1 MTSAVFPLF
10 LFADSL
16 LYNPREHRPG
26 QGMWRVASFA
36 GGGPKQIP
44 ELLNC
49 CALQH
54 EALYAFSH
62 EASEIS
68 RALPGFGCRELPGF
82 GCRELTG
89 FGCREL
95 PGSTRSV
102 GV

>member
-16 LYNPREHRPG
+16 LYNPREYRPG
-26 QGMWRVASFA
+26 EGMWCVASFA
-36 GGGPKQIP
+36 GGGPEQIP

-54 EALYAFSH
+54 KALYAFSD
-62 EASEIS
+62 ETFEIS
-68 RALPGFGCRELPGF
+68 RALPGL
-82 GCRELTG
+82 
-89 FGCREL
+89 GCREL